1 MGQLAAK
8 AALQALF
15 FVAIFY
21 AADKTTQ
28 HFNVKQRAA
37 AKKAA

>member
-8 AALQALF
+8 AALQALY
-15 FVAIFY
+15 VVGILYAI
-21 AADKTTQ
+21 DKTAQ
-28 HFNVKQRAA
+28 YVNDKQRAA